1 MIKILRLTDGS
12 IGLID
17 ALLRLANV
25 IRTYIKRNTPLPSCN
40 SRGTMEDNRTFW
52 ELSFTETGL
61 TEAQRRATALEEGF
75 NKIKA
80 AADAAARNTGSNFSS
95 LLQPMSAAEAK
106 QRALKEELAKS
117 NELLKGFTTTGKSAL
132 TTFASVAAVALGA
145 VVVGATAAGAA
156 LSKLDDLAVKA
167 FGERTAT
174 LRAYTTILGDSKQAQ
189 IEYAKAN
196 ELASKTELTSAAT
209 IKAQQALIVAGFRGA
224 DLTNALTAS
233 MDIAATKQPAER
245 ELTME
250 RMGRAFSQILAA
262 GKLRGQELNQ
272 LAEAGVNRGQV
283 LEILGKGNAAAG
295 EKAISGGQV
304 SAQAGIAAVQQSI
317 LQTLGT
323 KQLGQ
328 FATGAAGSLTGL
340 LSNREEAMDLLLKS
354 FEGESLPAVIR
365 YKEALTEQTNALTTS
380 TETGHGL
387 VMMLSDFE
395 SISMNAKTMWTDFI
409 TAFMESFVGS
419 YNEARKGSGAFIAMT
434 DGVQILGQTLG
445 KVGTVVGVLADGFE
459 GFMEIMQPISAY
471 ISQFIE
477 SMIEATKN
485 LFIALDEL
493 KAGNYK
499 GFKQYLADAGSSFT
513 SGFATIEFDEK
524 AARERRAAILEKS
537 QEAARKAEEKGA
549 IPESAVKTK
558 WAAGG
563 GKGLQG
569 YDITDLLGGG
579 SGGGSSRSLQNDFSA
594 MVSAAGAVSSAPS
607 AKAAS
612 SAAGSDSLSG
622 TAGAASTHI
631 TIEPG
636 AFVINGVSDPHAA
649 AEEAYRMF
657 AQRIGRVARAPGV
670 RVL

>member
-1 MIKILRLTDGS
+1 
-12 IGLID
+12 
-17 ALLRLANV
+17 
-25 IRTYIKRNTPLPSCN
+25 
-40 SRGTMEDNRTFW
+40 
-52 ELSFTETGL
+52 
-61 TEAQRRATALEEGF
+61 
-75 NKIKA
+75 
-80 AADAAARNTGSNFSS
+80 
-95 LLQPMSAAEAK
+95 
-106 QRALKEELAKS
+106 
-117 NELLKGFTTTGKSAL
+117 
-132 TTFASVAAVALGA
+132 
-145 VVVGATAAGAA
+145 
-156 LSKLDDLAVKA
+156 
-167 FGERTAT
+167 
-174 LRAYTTILGDSKQAQ
+174 
-189 IEYAKAN
+189 
-196 ELASKTELTSAAT
+196 
-209 IKAQQALIVAGFRGA
+209 
-224 DLTNALTAS
+224 
-233 MDIAATKQPAER
+233 
-245 ELTME
+245 
-250 RMGRAFSQILAA
+250 
-262 GKLRGQELNQ
+262 
-272 LAEAGVNRGQV
+272 
-283 LEILGKGNAAAG
+283 
-295 EKAISGGQV
+295 
-304 SAQAGIAAVQQSI
+304 
-317 LQTLGT
+317 
-323 KQLGQ
+323 
-328 FATGAAGSLTGL
+328 
-340 LSNREEAMDLLLKS
+340 
-354 FEGESLPAVIR
+354 
-365 YKEALTEQTNALTTS
+365 
-380 TETGHGL
+380 
-387 VMMLSDFE
+387 
-395 SISMNAKTMWTDFI
+395 
-409 TAFMESFVGS
+409 
-419 YNEARKGSGAFIAMT
+419 
-434 DGVQILGQTLG
+434 
-445 KVGTVVGVLADGFE
+445 
-459 GFMEIMQPISAY
+459 MEIMQPISAY

-477 SMIEATKN
+477 SMIDATKN

-558 WAAGG
+558 WAAGGG

>member
-1 MIKILRLTDGS
+1 
-12 IGLID
+12 
-17 ALLRLANV
+17 
-25 IRTYIKRNTPLPSCN
+25 
-40 SRGTMEDNRTFW
+40 MEDNRTFW

-283 LEILGKGNAAAG
+283 LEILGKGNSAVG
-295 EKAISGGQV
+295 EKMVSSGQV

-328 FATGAAGSLTGL
+328 FATGAAGSLAGL
-340 LSNREEAMDLLLKS
+340 LSNREEALDLLLKS

-365 YKEALTEQTNALTTS
+365 YKEALAEQTNSLTTS
-380 TETGHGL
+380 TETGRGL

-395 SISMNAKTMWTDFI
+395 SISMNAKTMWTDF
-409 TAFMESFVGS
+409 TNAFMESFVGS

-434 DGVQILGQTLG
+434 DGVKALGQTLG
-445 KVGTVVGVLADGFE
+445 KVGTAVGWLADGFE
-459 GFMEIMQPISAY
+459 GFMEVMQPVSAY
-471 ISQFIE
+471 IGQFVEAIGKMISSFGEAIE
-477 SMIEATKN
+477 
-485 LFIALDEL
+485 LF
-493 KAGNYK
+493 
-499 GFKQYLADAGSSFT
+499 DAGEFSQASDAFRKGMDAFAE
-513 SGFATIEFDEK
+513 GFEKIEFDEE
-524 AARERRAAILEKS
+524 ARNKRLYHIQAQSE
-537 QEAARKAEEKGA
+537 EAARKAEEKGA

>member
-1 MIKILRLTDGS
+1 MRVLQL
-12 IGLID
+12 
-17 ALLRLANV
+17 

-196 ELASKTELTSAAT
+196 ELASKTELTSAST
-209 IKAQQALIVAGFRGA
+209 LKAQQALIVAGFRGA

-328 FATGAAGSLTGL
+328 FATGAAGSLAGL
-340 LSNREEAMDLLLKS
+340 LSNREEALDLLLKS

-365 YKEALTEQTNALTTS
+365 YKEALAGQTNALTTS
-380 TETGHGL
+380 TETGRGL

-395 SISMNAKTMWTDFI
+395 SISMNAKTMWTDFT

-434 DGVQILGQTLG
+434 DGVKALGQTLG
-445 KVGTVVGVLADGFE
+445 KVGTAVGWLADGFE
-459 GFMEIMQPISAY
+459 GFMEVMQPVSAY
-471 ISQFIE
+471 IGQFVEAIGKMVASFGEAIE
-477 SMIEATKN
+477 
-485 LFIALDEL
+485 LF
-493 KAGNYK
+493 
-499 GFKQYLADAGSSFT
+499 DAGEFSQASDAFRKGMDAFAE
-513 SGFATIEFDEK
+513 GFEKIEFDEE
-524 AARERRAAILEKS
+524 ARNKRLYHIQAQSE
-537 QEAARKAEEKGA
+537 EAARKAEEKGA

-563 GKGLQG
+563 GKGLQGLQG

-622 TAGAASTHI
+622 TAAASTHI